1 MIFEEGIIKEL
12 LMMPESSDI
21 SYDNDISYS
30 IADSLAE
37 SQAAVRA
44 HFSVAGINGKPRY
57 DSEDYEREIVKYIAT
72 PNLNGNNEFEFS
84 IESLRAKERKWL
96 GPALLIK
103 PLTDSFDIE
112 YSIKSKHSNGD
123 LSGIVKYTK

>member
-1 MIFEEGIIKEL
+1 MESLIFEEGIIKEL

-21 SYDNDISYS
+21 SYDSDISYN

-37 SQAAVRA
+37 SLAAVRA
-44 HFSVAGINGKPRY
+44 HFSAAGINGNPKY
-57 DSEDYEREIVKYIAT
+57 DSNDYGREVVKYIAT
-72 PNLNGNNEFEFS
+72 PNSNSNNEFEFS
-84 IESLRAKERKWL
+84 IDSLSAKERKWL

-112 YSIKSKHSNGD
+112 YR
-123 LSGIVKYTK
+123 